1 VRFRR
6 RDRLPDDVRDALPT
20 EPGERVL
27 TAGRATDG
35 AWVVATDRSLID
47 GTRRTPWTDVVHAQ
61 WYDEEK
67 VLDVVLLPGDVPSY
81 RLAIAEPG
89 RVPETVYERVM
100 ASIVLSRRV
109 ALPGGGARVV
119 ARRGDGS
126 GETVWQ
132 VVVDEG
138 VDLADPAVRDRV
150 DAALAD
156 LQAEL
161 G

>member
-6 RDRLPDDVRDALPT
+6 RARLPDEVRDALPT

-27 TAGRATDG
+27 AAGRATDG
-35 AWVVATDRSLID
+35 AWVVATDRALID
-47 GTRRTPWTDVVHAQ
+47 RARRTPWTDVVHAQ
-61 WYDEEK
+61 WYDEEQ
-67 VLDVVLLPGDVPSY
+67 VLALDLLPGAEPSY
-81 RLAIAEPG
+81 RLAVADPG
-89 RVPETVYERVM
+89 RLPETVHERVM

-109 ALPGGGARVV
+109 ALPGGGARLV
-119 ARRGDGS
+119 ARRGEGS

-132 VVVDEG
+132 VLADEG
-138 VDLADPAVRDRV
+138 VDLADPGVQARIDT
-150 DAALAD
+150 ALTD

>member
-1 VRFRR
+1 MRFRR
-6 RDRLPDDVRDALPT
+6 RDRLPDEIRATLPT
-20 EPGERVL
+20 ERGERVL
-27 TAGRATDG
+27 TAGRATDDR
-35 AWVVATDRSLID
+35 WVVATDRALID

-67 VLDVVLLPGDVPSY
+67 VLEVDLLPGDEPSY
-81 RLAIAEPG
+81 LLAL
-89 RVPETVYERVM
+89 

-109 ALPGGGARVV
+109 ALPGGGARLV
-119 ARRGDGS
+119 ARRGEGS

-132 VVVDEG
+132 VVVDDG